1 MNRAN
6 PKAIG
11 AFVLGG
17 LALLATAIV
26 ALGSGRLFTQSHKF
40 ILFFPGDV
48 SGLKV
53 GAAVKFRGVLVGSV
67 DAIRLN
73 FGDMMDTQEASKA
86 AQKVR
91 IPVIIE
97 LNETQIQRKGA
108 NLDLNDPS
116 VIQRLIRRGLRAQLG
131 SESYLTGLAYV
142 SLDLK
147 PDTKAV
153 FYLPP
158 GGTSYPEIPTVPT
171 AFAQAQAALEA
182 VVNKLNQTD
191 LPTFVEKASA
201 AMKSVNEL
209 VTSPGLKK
217 AIDHLDETEASLRD
231 TTQSLRRLSDNLNDK
246 AGPLLETLR
255 DTSHKAGE
263 LFTESKSSVDS
274 VRLTLG
280 PDSPTIVRMNRS
292 LDDLSGAARAV
303 HNLADELER
312 NPSVLV
318 RGKYVGAD
326 GK

>member
-11 AFVLGG
+11 LFVLGG
-17 LALLATAIV
+17 LTLAVVAIV
-26 ALGSGRLFTQSHKF
+26 ALGSGRLFAKSHRF

-53 GAAVKFRGVLVGSV
+53 GASVKFRGVPVGTV

-73 FGDMMDTQEASKA
+73 FGDMMETQASA
-86 AQKVR
+86 TSAQKVR

-97 LNETQIQRKGA
+97 LNETQITRKGG
-108 NLDLNDPS
+108 NLDLNDPT

-131 SESYLTGLAYV
+131 TESLLTGLAYV

-147 PDTKAV
+147 PDTKAM
-153 FYLPP
+153 FYLPQ
-158 GGTSYPEIPTVPT
+158 GGTYYPEIPTVPT
-171 AFAQAQAALEA
+171 MFAQTEAAVEA

-191 LPTFVEKASA
+191 LPSLVDKASA
-201 AMKSVNEL
+201 AMKAVHDL
-209 VTSPGLKK
+209 VTSPGLQK
-217 AIDHLDETEASLRD
+217 AIDHLNETEQSLRD
-231 TTQSLRRLSDNLNDK
+231 TTQSLKRLSDNLNDK
-246 AGPLLETLR
+246 AVPLLETLR

-263 LFTESKSSVDS
+263 LFTDSRASVES
-274 VRLTLG
+274 VRSTLG
-280 PDSPTIVRMNRS
+280 PGSPTIVRMNQS
-292 LDDLSGAARAV
+292 LADVSSAARAV

-312 NPSVLV
+312 NPTILV
-318 RGKYVGAD
+318 RGKYIPAD